1 MVQKSGIMKGKLLAG
16 YNRKLYLASS
26 LITTIK
32 LLYLIYMYQSI
43 KTLEVKPLRKRVKY
57 LEFMDLVGIFLL
69 VMGSY
74 YILQGVAYL
83 ISKII
88 FN

>member
-1 MVQKSGIMKGKLLAG
+1 
-16 YNRKLYLASS
+16 
-26 LITTIK
+26 
-32 LLYLIYMYQSI
+32 MYQNI